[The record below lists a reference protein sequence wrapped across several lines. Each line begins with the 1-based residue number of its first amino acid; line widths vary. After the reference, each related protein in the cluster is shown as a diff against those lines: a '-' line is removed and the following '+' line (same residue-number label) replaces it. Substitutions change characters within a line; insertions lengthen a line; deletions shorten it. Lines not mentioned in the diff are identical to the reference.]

1 MKLIRTPFLILQNGM
16 NETAVH
22 VGRGE
27 WQIEDGFQFPFK
39 LFLLTFW
46 RKKERKKERKE

>member
-1 MKLIRTPFLILQNGM
+1 MTQLILKMKLIRTPFLILENGM

-39 LFLLTFW
+39 LFLLTF
-46 RKKERKKERKE
+46 